1 MKLLYDMLPADEAA
15 FKQESGGEKLIYCLP
30 FNMLDGRFVNGF
42 VAFTNKKM
50 YKILDGKILAVYN
63 IIGSSEFKTEVM
75 YGSGGF
81 YAKIDG
87 HSTLICQFI
96 VGRNLP
102 RYAVMVK
109 ACEILNETGD
119 ETPLVNNSPER
130 FCSDCGRPYL
140 YGSQICPFCMKKL
153 DVYLKLWAMTKGLRL
168 AMFFPFIVAGIA
180 ILVQFSM
187 PVLQRYITDT
197 WLVPKAE
204 NVKSLTEAEKNELL
218 ADLQTDNLL
227 KGKLFEEIEN
237 RGDILAIGLEKDGLP
252 AIEISKLFNELLT
265 QEAGDELLIAV
276 KNHQLYLELLQNQ
289 KDTGFWGFNPL
300 LGFAWLCA
308 ILVLIDLFQRAL
320 GVTEARLLAIASG
333 KFLMMLR
340 TLLYEKIQ
348 TLSLSSIGRR
358 STGELMTRVSQDTTV
373 MQHFII
379 REFPNIFRQL
389 ISLPIAV
396 ILLFVL
402 NWVIALFVLV
412 PIPFA
417 VFIIRSFWGYIHGKN
432 RRLWMAGTRMQY
444 ILQDVLNGIR
454 VVKSFGQENKEI
466 EKFDAVSSEVARQ
479 DERISRIWSTIWP
492 FITMLIN
499 ASQYFIIYYAGSLVI
514 NNAISLGE
522 YNQYFAYINIVYG
535 PLVALANIPNSI
547 SRFLTS
553 ASKVFEILEET
564 PEILDIDLPL
574 DIKIEGNISVKKATF
589 GYQSYS
595 PVLEN
600 VSLDIKAGEMIGVVG
615 HSGSG
620 KSTLINLLMRLYDV
634 NEGEILI
641 DDVNIKDI
649 SQEALRSQ
657 IGIVLQ
663 ETHLFTGTVRENI
676 RYSKPHASDEEVIE
690 AARVANAHD
699 FIVNLPDGYN
709 TLVGEK
715 GYSMSG
721 GERQR
726 VAIARAVIHNPRILI
741 LDEATASLD
750 TETEKL
756 IQDALNKLSENR
768 TTIAIAH
775 RLSTLRNADKLLVLD
790 KGKVAEYGTH
800 GELLDQQGIYYKL
813 VMAQREMAHQIVGEE
828 GDE

>member
-1 MKLLYDMLPADEAA
+1 MKLLYEMPPADQAV
-15 FKQESGGEKLIYCLP
+15 FESESAGEKLMYCLP
-30 FNMLDGRFVNGF
+30 FNMLDGKFVSGF

-50 YKILDGKILAVYN
+50 YKILNGKIIAVYD
-63 IIGSSEFKTEVM
+63 IIGSSDFKTEVM

-87 HSTLICQFI
+87 NSTLICQFV

-119 ETPLVNNSPER
+119 EKPVTNDTPER
-130 FCSDCGRPYL
+130 FCSECGRPYL
-140 YGSQICPFCMKKL
+140 YGSQICPFCMKRL
-153 DVYLKLWAMTKGLRL
+153 EVYMKLWAMTKGLRL

-180 ILVQFSM
+180 ILLQFVM
-187 PVLQRYITDT
+187 PVLHRYITDT
-197 WLVPKAE
+197 WLVP
-204 NVKSLTEAEKNELL
+204 
-218 ADLQTDNLL
+218 
-227 KGKLFEEIEN
+227 
-237 RGDILAIGLEKDGLP
+237 RGDDDEAVRRLLEDQY
-252 AIEISKLFNELLT
+252 T
-265 QEAGDELLIAV
+265 
-276 KNHQLYLELLQNQ
+276 
-289 KDTGFWGFNPL
+289 TGFWGFSPL
-300 LGFAWLCA
+300 MGFAWLVSA
-308 ILVLIDLFQRAL
+308 LVLIDLFVRAL
-320 GVTEARLLAIASG
+320 GVAEARLLAIASG

-348 TLSLSSIGRR
+348 TLSLSSIHRR
-358 STGELMTRVSQDTTV
+358 STGDLMARVSRDTMV
-373 MQHFII
+373 MQNFII
-379 REFPNIFRQL
+379 REFPNIFRQV
-389 ISLPIAV
+389 ISLPVAV
-396 ILLFVL
+396 IILFVL
-402 NWVIALFVLV
+402 NWVIALFVLI

-417 VFIIRSFWGYIHGKN
+417 IFIIRSFWRFIHSKN
-432 RRLWMAGTRMQY
+432 MRVWMTDTRMQY
-444 ILQDVLNGIR
+444 LLQDVLNGIR
-454 VVKSFGQENKEI
+454 VVKSFGQEDKEI
-466 EKFDAVSSEVARQ
+466 VKFDAISLEVARQ
-479 DERISRIWSTIWP
+479 EERISRIWSTIWP
-492 FITMLIN
+492 FVTFLVNGSI
-499 ASQYFIIYYAGSLVI
+499 YFIIYYAGSLVI
-514 NNAISLGE
+514 AGTADGGISLGE
-522 YNQYFAYINIVYG
+522 YNQYFAYTQIVYG
-535 PLVALANIPNSI
+535 PLMALANIPNSI

-553 ASKVFEILEET
+553 SSKVFEVLEET

-574 DIKIEGNISVKKATF
+574 DIKIEGNISVRKATF
-589 GYQSYS
+589 GYQSYN

-600 VSLDIKAGEMIGVVG
+600 ITVDIAAGSMVGIVG

-634 NEGEILI
+634 NEGEIMI
-641 DDVNIKDI
+641 DNVNIKDI
-649 SQEALRSQ
+649 SQETLRSQ

-676 RYSKPHASDEEVIE
+676 RYSMPHASDEEVIQ

-726 VAIARAVIHNPRILI
+726 VAIARAVIHNPSILI

-756 IQDALNKLSENR
+756 IQDALNRLSENR

-800 GELLDQQGIYYKL
+800 SDLLDQQGIYYKL
-813 VMAQREMAHQIVGEE
+813 VMAQREMAHQIVGDEDEE
-828 GDE
+828 DDL

>member
-1 MKLLYDMLPADEAA
+1 MKLLYDMPPDSAAVFEREKDADE
-15 FKQESGGEKLIYCLP
+15 KLMYCLP
-30 FNMLDGRFVNGF
+30 FDMLEDKFVSGF
-42 VAFTNKKM
+42 VAFTGKKM
-50 YKILDGKILAVYN
+50 YKILGGELLAVYD
-63 IIGSSEFKTEVM
+63 IIGSSDFKTEVM

-81 YAKIDG
+81 YAEING
-87 HSTLICQFI
+87 SATLICQFI

-119 ETPLVNNSPER
+119 KTPIVNNTPER
-130 FCSDCGRPYL
+130 FCMDCGRPYL
-140 YGSQICPFCMKKL
+140 YGSQICPFCMNKL
-153 DVYLKLWAMTKGLRL
+153 DVYVKLWAMTKGLRL

-180 ILVQFSM
+180 ILVQFVM
-187 PVLQRYITDT
+187 PVLQRHITDT

-204 NVKSLTEAEKNELL
+204 TE
-218 ADLQTDNLL
+218 
-227 KGKLFEEIEN
+227 
-237 RGDILAIGLEKDGLP
+237 
-252 AIEISKLFNELLT
+252 
-265 QEAGDELLIAV
+265 
-276 KNHQLYLELLQNQ
+276 QLYTELLQKQ
-289 KDTGFWGFNPL
+289 HDTGFWGFNPL
-300 LGFAWLCA
+300 LGFAWLVA
-308 ILVLIDLFQRAL
+308 VLVVIDLFLRAL
-320 GVTEARLLAIASG
+320 GVTEARLLAVASG

-348 TLSLSSIGRR
+348 TLSLSSIHRR
-358 STGELMTRVSQDTTV
+358 STGELMTRVSSDTVT
-373 MQHFII
+373 MQNFII

-389 ISLPIAV
+389 ISLPVAV
-396 ILLFVL
+396 IVLFIL

-417 VFIIRSFWGYIHGKN
+417 IFIIRNFWGYIHSKN
-432 RRLWMAGTRMQY
+432 RRIWMTGARMHY
-444 ILQDVLNGIR
+444 ILHDVLNGIR
-454 VVKSFGQENKEI
+454 VVKSFGQEDKEI
-466 EKFDAVSSEVARQ
+466 ERFDGVSLELARQ
-479 DERISRIWSTIWP
+479 DEKISQIWSTIWP
-492 FITMLIN
+492 FVTTLIN
-499 ASQYFIIYYAGSLVI
+499 ASIYFIIYYAGSLVI
-514 NNAISLGE
+514 SGSVTLGE
-522 YNQYFAYINIVYG
+522 YNQYFAYTNIVYG
-535 PLVALANIPNSI
+535 PLVALASIPNSI

-553 ASKVFEILEET
+553 SSKVFEILEET

-574 DIKIEGNISVKKATF
+574 DIKIEGNIVIKKATF

-600 VSLDIKAGEMIGVVG
+600 ISLEIKAGQTIGIVG

-641 DDVNIKDI
+641 DDVNIRDI

-676 RYSKPHASDEEVIE
+676 RYSKPYASDEEVIE

-726 VAIARAVIHNPRILI
+726 VAIARAVIHNPSILI

-756 IQDALNKLSENR
+756 IQDALNRLSENR

-800 GELLDQQGIYYKL
+800 GELLEAQGIYYKL
-813 VMAQREMAHQIVGEE
+813 VMAQREMAHQIVGDEDENEE
-828 GDE
+828 

>member
-1 MKLLYDMLPADEAA
+1 MKLLYDMPPADQAVFE
-15 FKQESGGEKLIYCLP
+15 QESAGETLMYCLP
-30 FNMLDGRFVNGF
+30 FNMLDDKFVNGF

-50 YKILDGKILAVYN
+50 YKILDGKLLAVYD
-63 IIGSSEFKTEVM
+63 IIGASDFKTEVM

-87 HSTLICQFI
+87 SSTLICQFV

-102 RYAVMVK
+102 RYAVIAR

-119 ETPLVNNSPER
+119 ETPLVNKSPER
-130 FCSDCGRPYL
+130 FCLECGRPYL

-153 DVYLKLWAMTKGLRL
+153 DVYMKLWAMTKGLRL
-168 AMFFPFIVAGIA
+168 AMFFPFIVAGVM
-180 ILVQFSM
+180 ILVQFVM
-187 PVLQRYITDT
+187 PVLQRHITDT
-197 WLVPKAE
+197 YLVPKAE
-204 NVKSLTEAEKNELL
+204 TVESLSDYEKDKLIADLRTDELL
-218 ADLQTDNLL
+218 QYKFMEIVLHEDTFESWYEQSDREELFHNLL
-227 KGKLFEEIEN
+227 AGFEI
-237 RGDILAIGLEKDGLP
+237 
-252 AIEISKLFNELLT
+252 NEDLT
-265 QEAGDELLIAV
+265 DELLIEL
-276 KNHQLYLELLQNQ
+276 KNHQLYLELLQKQ
-289 KDTGFWGFNPL
+289 SFWDFNPII
-300 LGFAWLCA
+300 GFGWLVA
-308 ILVLIDLFQRAL
+308 VLVLIDLFQRAL

-348 TLSLSSIGRR
+348 TLSLSSIHRR
-358 STGELMTRVSQDTTV
+358 STGELMTRVSRDTQI

-389 ISLPIAV
+389 ISLPVAV
-396 ILLFVL
+396 LLLFIL
-402 NWVIALFVLV
+402 NWVVALFVLV

-417 VFIIRSFWGYIHGKN
+417 LFIIRSFWGYIHNKN
-432 RRLWMAGTRMQY
+432 RRFWMADARLYY

-454 VVKSFGQENKEI
+454 VVKSFGQEDKEI
-466 EKFDAVSSEVARQ
+466 ERFDNVSLEVARQ
-479 DERISRIWSTIWP
+479 DEKITQIWSTIWP
-492 FITMLIN
+492 FITFLIN
-499 ASQYFIIYYAGSLVI
+499 ASVYFIIYYAGSLVI
-514 NNAISLGE
+514 AGPSAGGITLGE
-522 YNQYFAYINIVYG
+522 YNQYFAYTNIVYG
-535 PLVALANIPNSI
+535 PLMALANIPNSI

-553 ASKVFEILEET
+553 SSKVFEILEET
-564 PEILDIDLPL
+564 PEITDIDLPL
-574 DIKIEGNISVKKATF
+574 DIKIEGNISIKKATF
-589 GYQSYS
+589 GYQSYN

-600 VSLDIKAGEMIGVVG
+600 VTLDIKAGQMIGIVG

-641 DDVNIKDI
+641 DDVNIRDI

-676 RYSKPHASDEEVIE
+676 RYSKPYASDEEVIE

-726 VAIARAVIHNPRILI
+726 VAIARAVIHNPTILI

-800 GELLDQQGIYYKL
+800 SELLDQQGIYYKL
-813 VMAQREMAHQIVGEE
+813 VMAQREMAHQIVGDEGEE
-828 GDE
+828 

>member
-1 MKLLYDMLPADEAA
+1 MKLLYEMPAADKEV
-15 FKQESGGEKLIYCLP
+15 FERESAGETLMYCLP
-30 FNMLDGRFVNGF
+30 FNMLDGKFVNGF
-42 VAFTNKKM
+42 VAFTDKRM
-50 YKILDGKILAVYN
+50 YKILDGSLLAVYD
-63 IIGSSEFKTEVM
+63 IIGSSDFKTEVM

-87 HSTLICQFI
+87 NSMLICQFI

-102 RYAVMVK
+102 RYAVMAK

-119 ETPLVNNSPER
+119 TTPVTNDSPER
-130 FCSDCGRPYL
+130 FCAECGRPYL

-153 DVYLKLWAMTKGLRL
+153 EVYMKLWAMTKGLRL

-180 ILVQFSM
+180 LLIQFLM

-197 WLVPKAE
+197 YLMPRAENDEALNRLLNDQLTTGNWGFSPLMGFGWLVI
-204 NVKSLTEAEKNELL
+204 T
-218 ADLQTDNLL
+218 
-227 KGKLFEEIEN
+227 
-237 RGDILAIGLEKDGLP
+237 
-252 AIEISKLFNELLT
+252 
-265 QEAGDELLIAV
+265 
-276 KNHQLYLELLQNQ
+276 
-289 KDTGFWGFNPL
+289 
-300 LGFAWLCA
+300 
-308 ILVLIDLFQRAL
+308 LVAIDLFQRAL
-320 GVTEARLLAIASG
+320 GVSEARLLAIASG
-333 KFLMMLR
+333 KFLVMLR
-340 TLLYEKIQ
+340 TLLYEKIH
-348 TLSLSSIGRR
+348 TLSLSSIHRR
-358 STGELMTRVSQDTTV
+358 STGDLMSRVSRDTSL
-373 MQHFII
+373 MQTFII
-379 REFPNIFRQL
+379 REFPSIFRQL
-389 ISLPIAV
+389 VSLPVAV
-396 ILLFVL
+396 IILFVMD
-402 NWVIALFVLV
+402 WVIAMFVLV

-417 VFIIRSFWGYIHGKN
+417 IFIIKKFWRFMHNKTMRI
-432 RRLWMAGTRMQY
+432 WMTETRMQY
-444 ILQDVLNGIR
+444 LLQDVLSGVR
-454 VVKSFGQENKEI
+454 VVKSFGQEDNEI
-466 EKFDAVSSEVARQ
+466 QKFDNISLQVAAQ
-479 DERISRIWSTIWP
+479 EERLSRIRSTVWP
-492 FITMLIN
+492 FITMLVN
-499 ASQYFIIYYAGSLVI
+499 ASIYFIRYYAGTLVLGDY
-514 NNAISLGE
+514 ISLGE
-522 YNQYFAYINIVYG
+522 YNQYFAYTNIVYG
-535 PLVALANIPNSI
+535 PLLALANIPNTI

-553 ASKVFEILEET
+553 SSKVFEILEET
-564 PEILDIDLPL
+564 PEILDIDLPM
-574 DIKIEGNISVKKATF
+574 DIKIEGNISIRKATF
-589 GYQSYS
+589 GYQSYN

-600 VSLDIKAGEMIGVVG
+600 ITLDIKAGSMIGIVG

-649 SQEALRSQ
+649 SQETLRSQ

-663 ETHLFTGTVRENI
+663 ETHLFAGTVHDNI
-676 RYSKPHASDEEVIE
+676 KYSKPFASDEEVIE
-690 AARVANAHD
+690 AAKIANAHD

-790 KGKVAEYGTH
+790 KGKLAEYGTH
-800 GELLDQQGIYYKL
+800 SELLKQQGMYYKL
-813 VMAQREMAHQIVGEE
+813 VMAQRSMAHQIVGENDN
-828 GDE
+828 DEDDL